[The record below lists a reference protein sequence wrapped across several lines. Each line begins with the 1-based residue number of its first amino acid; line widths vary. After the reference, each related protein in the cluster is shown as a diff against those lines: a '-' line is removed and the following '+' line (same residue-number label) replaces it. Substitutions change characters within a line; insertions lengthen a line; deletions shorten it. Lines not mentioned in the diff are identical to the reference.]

1 MPLSYSNASE
11 HKSMWCQLII
21 QLKYNYHPS
30 LHQFITAIHISV
42 AKIVSPQANRLIDYY
57 TINVHGDKMW
67 NYDASSNDNA
77 RSTHQLDITY
87 QCKTLVEQARYINL
101 SSTDEF
107 QVQKHEMGKMNTICI
122 LLRYMKSF
130 YKEVV
135 I

>member
-1 MPLSYSNASE
+1 M
-11 HKSMWCQLII
+11 
-21 QLKYNYHPS
+21 
-30 LHQFITAIHISV
+30 
-42 AKIVSPQANRLIDYY
+42 IDYYY

-77 RSTHQLDITY
+77 RSTY
-87 QCKTLVEQARYINL
+87 QWKTLVEQARYINL